1 MYTEKRFLSSEI
13 SDTETKT
20 PDASPV
26 SMRDACTTP
35 AGDSVNVVAVC
46 DVPLVAPRPLPF
58 TPPAFLQFECL
69 PDEDE
74 DLSFPPYTHS
84 RRHSCDTQE
93 QKMNPRKR
101 PAQPLTITSES
112 EAVPDIITS
121 LPSISKK
128 RRRITHSESSEN
140 ALVPAAQPAVFVDS
154 GQPFAQPRLV
164 QYTSNGVMG
173 WI

>member
-1 MYTEKRFLSSEI
+1 
-13 SDTETKT
+13 
-20 PDASPV
+20 
-26 SMRDACTTP
+26 
-35 AGDSVNVVAVC
+35 
-46 DVPLVAPRPLPF
+46 
-58 TPPAFLQFECL
+58 
-69 PDEDE
+69 
-74 DLSFPPYTHS
+74 
-84 RRHSCDTQE
+84 
-93 QKMNPRKR
+93 MNPRKR